1 MKTNTPLRR
10 LAEGGLIAAMYA
22 ALTMALT
29 FSSFGVVQF
38 RVAEM
43 LTILP
48 IFTPAAIPGLAIG
61 CLVANLFGLL
71 SGANLIGVWDLVLGP
86 LATLVAAFLTR
97 ALGSIRLKGLP
108 ILATLPPV
116 LFNAAAVGWELTFV
130 LFEFSWP
137 LSGINALQVALGQFA
152 ACTICGLLLATALEK
167 SGAARV
173 IFGAEAV
180 KGKGSGSKRTIK
192 AESRRG

>member
-86 LATLVAAFLTR
+86 LATLAAAFLTR

-116 LFNAAAVGWELTFV
+116 FFNAAAVGWELTFV

-137 LSGINALQVALGQFA
+137 LYGINALQVALGQFA

-167 SGAARV
+167 SGAARI

-180 KGKGSGSKRTIK
+180 KGKGSGFKRSIK

>member
-1 MKTNTPLRR
+1 MKTNTPLRL

-137 LSGINALQVALGQFA
+137 LYGINALQVALGQFA